1 MLVLKKQL
9 RQSKSPA
16 QKNNP
21 KNQKIKSVARTSP
34 VKNATMV
41 TAATV
46 NVNTVLA
53 NVAFLHLHLV
63 YQYL

>member
-41 TAATV
+41 TTATAIV
-46 NVNTVLA
+46 STVLA
-53 NVAFLHLHLV
+53 DVALLHLR
-63 YQYL
+63 